1 MEAKV
6 LECYSPEKILL
17 LFIYSGNQSGLFYEN
32 IPNNAYVSREK
43 AIFFSGANIIKEKD
57 FATLMFYTIEYP
69 KTIPTPPR
77 LHLCL
82 HVRLHMKILLFI
94 QFISYIFYNLS
105 FWFVFTSVIHCL
117 FHTIF
122 CSWDYFY
129 FYYMYVVIVSLLN
142 TSHCVASLVLFL
154 AA

>member
-43 AIFFSGANIIKEKD
+43 ANFFSGANIIKEKD

-69 KTIPTPPR
+69 KTIPTPP
-77 LHLCL
+77 
-82 HVRLHMKILLFI
+82 VS
-94 QFISYIFYNLS
+94 IS
-105 FWFVFTSVIHCL
+105 
-117 FHTIF
+117 
-122 CSWDYFY
+122 
-129 FYYMYVVIVSLLN
+129 VSI
-142 TSHCVASLVLFL
+142 
-154 AA
+154 